1 MKKDDR
7 IFVAGHKGL
16 VGSAIVRTLKD
27 RGYKRIVTKTRQE
40 CDLLNP
46 LDVKKLF
53 EENRIDYVFDAA
65 ARVGGIHANDTYSAE
80 FIYENTM
87 IQTNLI
93 HYAYKYFVKKF
104 CFLGSVCIYPKPGWK
119 LSGQSKSF
127 PDNLETVRIIQK
139 HSGQPKN
146 CSENSKTDRTI

>member
-53 EENRIDYVFDAA
+53 EENRIDYVLMLLQEL
-65 ARVGGIHANDTYSAE
+65 VG
-80 FIYENTM
+80 FMLM
-87 IQTNLI
+87 IPTQQ
-93 HYAYKYFVKKF
+93 
-104 CFLGSVCIYPKPGWK
+104 S
-119 LSGQSKSF
+119 LSM
-127 PDNLETVRIIQK
+127 
-139 HSGQPKN
+139 
-146 CSENSKTDRTI
+146 RTQ